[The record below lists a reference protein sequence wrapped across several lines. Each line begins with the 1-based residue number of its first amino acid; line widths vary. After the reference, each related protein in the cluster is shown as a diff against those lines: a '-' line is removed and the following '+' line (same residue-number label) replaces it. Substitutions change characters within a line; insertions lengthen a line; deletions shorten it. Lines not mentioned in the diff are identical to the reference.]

1 MTRLRWLIGLA
12 FIGVVIIS
20 VNLIHLWMREQGPM
34 NSDVMMPATVKS
46 YPASP
51 QKVVSGTSMGGIE
64 PSLPSPDPSVKNHS
78 PESSFPSSLS
88 SSSSMPSVA
97 FAQSSGKSAS
107 SKPSPLME
115 EVIEIQEPA
124 PTPEPI
130 TIPAALGNP
139 VMKAN
144 LAPDQRAMLD
154 HAASNF
160 TAVIQ
165 NSGMSP
171 FAPGYADL
179 WRQATMNADDAFRSK
194 YGDATLN
201 ALKGIPENQ
210 PTPESTP
217 IPLSPE
223 DDAYRSRYGDD
234 ALLFKQAEDQEKKA
248 TGK

>member
-1 MTRLRWLIGLA
+1 
-12 FIGVVIIS
+12 
-20 VNLIHLWMREQGPM
+20 
-34 NSDVMMPATVKS
+34 
-46 YPASP
+46 
-51 QKVVSGTSMGGIE
+51 
-64 PSLPSPDPSVKNHS
+64 
-78 PESSFPSSLS
+78 
-88 SSSSMPSVA
+88 
-97 FAQSSGKSAS
+97 
-107 SKPSPLME
+107 ME

-139 VMKAN
+139 GIKAN

-154 HAASNF
+154 QAASNF

-201 ALKGIPENQ
+201 ALKGIPETQ
-210 PTPESTP
+210 PTPEPTP

>member
-1 MTRLRWLIGLA
+1 MTRIRWHIGLA
-12 FIGVVIIS
+12 FIGVMIIS
-20 VNLIHLWMREQGPM
+20 VNLIHLWMQEQGHPD
-34 NSDVMMPATVKS
+34 SDVMMPATVKS
-46 YPASP
+46 CPASP
-51 QKVVSGTSMGGIE
+51 QKVVSGTPMGGIE

-78 PESSFPSSLS
+78 LESPSSS
-88 SSSSMPSVA
+88 PSFFSMPPVA
-97 FAQSSGKSAS
+97 STQSSGKFAS

-139 VMKAN
+139 VVRAN
-144 LAPDQRAMLD
+144 LSPEQQSMLD

-160 TAVIQ
+160 NAAIQ

-171 FAPGYADL
+171 YAPGYADL

-201 ALKGIPENQ
+201 ALKGIPETQ
-210 PTPESTP
+210 PTPEPTP
-217 IPLSPE
+217 TPLSPE

>member
-1 MTRLRWLIGLA
+1 MTRLRWLTGLA

-20 VNLIHLWMREQGPM
+20 VNLTHLWMMEQGPM

-51 QKVVSGTSMGGIE
+51 QKVVSGTSMGWIE
-64 PSLPSPDPSVKNHS
+64 PSLPSPVPSVKKHS
-78 PESSFPSSLS
+78 PESSFSSPLPSF
-88 SSSSMPSVA
+88 SMPPVA

-139 VMKAN
+139 GIKAN

-154 HAASNF
+154 QAASNF

-201 ALKGIPENQ
+201 ALKGIPETQ
-210 PTPESTP
+210 PTPEPTP

>member
-12 FIGVVIIS
+12 FIGIVIIS
-20 VNLIHLWMREQGPM
+20 VNLIHLWMKEQGPM
-34 NSDVMMPATVKS
+34 NSDVMMPASVKS

-51 QKVVSGTSMGGIE
+51 RKVVSGAPTGGFQ
-64 PSLPSPDPSVKNHS
+64 PSLPSPAPSVRNQS
-78 PESSFPSSLS
+78 PESSFSSSPSSF
-88 SSSSMPSVA
+88 SMPPVA
-97 FAQSSGKSAS
+97 SAQSSGKSAS

-139 VMKAN
+139 GIKAN

-154 HAASNF
+154 QAASNF

-201 ALKGIPENQ
+201 ALKGIPETQ
-210 PTPESTP
+210 PTPEPTP

-223 DDAYRSRYGDD
+223 DDDYRSRYGDD